1 MDSFPYER
9 FSQYFTGLIE
19 RHFEGVDIELDNS
32 LIDIIYGHYLTGKIS
47 EEIQDFIQSLTSDT
61 KTQ

>member
-9 FSQYFTGLIE
+9 FGQYFTGLIE
-19 RHFEGVDIELDNS
+19 RHFEGVEVKLERS
-32 LIDIIYGHYLTGKIS
+32 LIDAIYEHYLTGKIS
-47 EEIQDFIQSLTSDT
+47 EEILDFITSLTSDT